1 MSGVLNLGLGMDG
14 PITRREIE
22 NLLVAVT
29 TLPGDKRWLKAQDYR
44 RLLGIGPT
52 RFWELKKLGRF
63 DGGTDPATLGLSHIR
78 IHAWW
83 NPTLQRFV
91 APAIRRGTVTHKQ
104 RGKYGKKD
112 KEGTAGGT
120 GGTGGRVRKEQ
131 HAAHPQRRSENE
143 AGQYM
148 PGSEERPQA

>member
-14 PITRREIE
+14 PITRREIAG
-22 NLLVAVT
+22 LLIAIA
-29 TLPGDKRWLKAQDYR
+29 TLPGSPLWLKAQDYR
-44 RLLGIGPT
+44 RKMVIGPT

-83 NPTLQRFV
+83 NYRLQDFV
-91 APAIRRGTVTHKQ
+91 VPVMKRGTVTHKQ
-104 RGKYGKKD
+104 RGKHGKKD
-112 KEGTAGGT
+112 KEGTAGRTGRGT
-120 GGTGGRVRKEQ
+120 GKEQ
-131 HAAHPQRRSENE
+131 PAAHSQRCAGNE